1 MLEVFILTTRYPYG
15 VGEEFFADEL
25 AFWAKRSD
33 VAVTIFPLDSAGS
46 KRALPPGVKTNEIL
60 TLANPLQKYLAA
72 LGVVFSPLF
81 LKEAATL
88 LLSGRLS
95 LGRLKSLV
103 ICVATTSRVEK
114 RLGSFIRKTNK
125 PSVIYSYWN
134 EAAAYG
140 ACLIKRKG
148 LTPHVV
154 SRAHGADLYQDRRPG
169 NYAPLKCM
177 FVNDFDRVYVLAPDA
192 GKYFVDTYGA
202 SPLVVRVA
210 PLGVKLPPEH
220 NFAERKENT
229 LSVLSLSYCVP
240 IKRIDRIIDALTNA
254 AQRLPGWKIHWTHVG
269 GGPLFEQ
276 LVKRARAML
285 DSHQNIVY
293 RFTGPLPNE
302 QVKKLLAS
310 DRFDVIVNS
319 SESEGIPVS
328 LMEAMSYGIP
338 VIAPNVGEVR
348 SLVSEDVG
356 VLLSAKPT
364 PAALGDAL
372 CSIATSPDPF
382 KLRRAARAKVE
393 NFFNEEKNYTR
404 FVACV
409 VEVAGAGDVP

>member
-46 KRALPPGVKTNEIL
+46 KRAVPDGIKTNEIL
-60 TLANPLQKYLAA
+60 ARTSPLQKYLAA
-72 LGVVFSPLF
+72 LGVVFSPFF
-81 LKEAATL
+81 LKEAASL
-88 LLSGRLS
+88 LRSGRLS

-103 ICVATTSRVEK
+103 GCVATMSRVEK
-114 RLGSFIRKTNK
+114 RLGLFIKQTKK
-125 PSVIYSYWN
+125 PDVIYSYWN

-140 ACLIKRKG
+140 ACLVKRKG

-154 SRAHGADLYQDRRPG
+154 SRAHGADLYQERRPG
-169 NYAPLKCM
+169 SYAPLKRR
-177 FVNDFDRVYVLAPDA
+177 FVSDFDRVYVLAQDA

-210 PLGVKLPPEH
+210 PLGVKLPPEQ
-220 NFAERKENT
+220 NLPARRENA

-240 IKRIDRIIDALTNA
+240 IKRIDRIIDALANA
-254 AQRLPGWKIHWTHVG
+254 APRLPDWKIQWTHVG

-276 LVKRARAML
+276 LVKRASAML
-285 DSHQNIVY
+285 DSHQNVVY

-319 SESEGIPVS
+319 SDSEGIPVS

-338 VIAPNVGEVR
+338 VIATDVGEVK

-356 VLLSAKPT
+356 VLLSATPT
-364 PAALGDAL
+364 PAAIGDAL
-372 CSIATSPDPF
+372 CSIATSPDQS
-382 KLRRAARAKVE
+382 KLCRAARAKVE

-409 VEVAGAGDVP
+409 VEVASA

>member
-240 IKRIDRIIDALTNA
+240 IKRIDRIIDALANA
-254 AQRLPGWKIHWTHVG
+254 APRLPDWKIQWTHVG

-276 LVKRARAML
+276 LVKRASAML
-285 DSHQNIVY
+285 DSHQNVVY

-319 SESEGIPVS
+319 SDSEGIPVS

-338 VIAPNVGEVR
+338 VIATDVGEVK

-356 VLLSAKPT
+356 VLLSATPT
-364 PAALGDAL
+364 PAAIGDAL
-372 CSIATSPDPF
+372 CSIATSPDQS
-382 KLRRAARAKVE
+382 KLCRAARAKVE

-409 VEVAGAGDVP
+409 VEVASA